1 MIDLKC
7 KLTNCKFNENSNCTA
22 NEISVDG
29 DAICTSFEPTK
40 KSASK
45 ADSLPMPLVN
55 HSVDVNCCADC
66 ILKKNNKCIANGI
79 TVLDEKGNKAQAD
92 CSTFM
97 PK

>member
-7 KLTNCKFNENSNCTA
+7 KLTNCEYNKNSNCIA
-22 NEISVDG
+22 KEISVDKKTE
-29 DAICTSFEPTK
+29 CKSFNPVKGKSEK
-40 KSASK
+40 K
-45 ADSLPMPLVN
+45 DELPMPLVN
-55 HSVDVNCCADC
+55 HSVDVYCCADC

-79 TVLDEKGNKAQAD
+79 TVLDELGKKSQAD